1 MPFGI
6 TRFIEV
12 EIECFGLEWFKWLG
26 WFDKW
31 LGGFHLSSWQSAI
44 TYWLTEQ
51 IVWPGRYP

>member
-6 TRFIEV
+6 TNFIEV
-12 EIECFGLEWFKWLG
+12 EIECLGLEWFN
-26 WFDKW
+26 KW

-44 TYWLTEQ
+44 TCRLTGQ